1 MYPVDHIHGHLL
13 PKEVSGFHILGRLKN
28 NEATEISVAVNHW
41 NTVVEYIMIKPP
53 KIPQV

>member
-1 MYPVDHIHGHLL
+1 MYPVDHIPGHLL
-13 PKEVSGFHILGRLKN
+13 PKELSGFHILGRLKN